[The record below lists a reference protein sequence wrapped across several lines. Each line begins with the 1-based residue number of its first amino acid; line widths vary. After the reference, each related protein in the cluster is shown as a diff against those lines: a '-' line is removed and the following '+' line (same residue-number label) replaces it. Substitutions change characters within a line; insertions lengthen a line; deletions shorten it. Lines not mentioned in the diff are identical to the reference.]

1 MAEKLERLAWKD
13 GKIVDSKSNDLTDKA
28 KGVGGK
34 KEITLSRKKEFKNY
48 VLKLL
53 DDLKKTNK
61 IYEKVNSYVVLKELK
76 ENVSSGAIG
85 SSLFTY
91 EFQYSQI

>member
-1 MAEKLERLAWKD
+1 MEGELERLAWKD
-13 GKIVDSKSNDLTDKA
+13 RKIVDSKSNDLTDKA

-61 IYEKVNSYVVLKELK
+61 IYEKVNSYVILKELK
-76 ENVSSGAIG
+76 KERSWSCGASI
-85 SSLFTY
+85 FIY